1 MTLKFITKKGDYF
14 YFVFRVLVGLMFM
27 QHGLQKVFG
36 MLGGTPVQLFSLFG
50 LAGFI
55 ELVGG
60 AMIALGLLTRLAALF
75 GVFDMAGAWVIAHL
89 PQGVIPIL
97 NKGELALL
105 YLASFLVILAYGSK
119 RWGLDNLFC
128 KER

>member
-1 MTLKFITKKGDYF
+1 MTSKFIIKKGDYF
-14 YFVFRVLVGLMFM
+14 YFIFRVLVGLMFM
-27 QHGLQKVFG
+27 QHGLQKMFG

-50 LAGFI
+50 LAGVI

-75 GVFDMAGAWVIAHL
+75 GIIDMAGAWGIAHL
-89 PQGVIPIL
+89 PQGIIPIL

-128 KER
+128 KE